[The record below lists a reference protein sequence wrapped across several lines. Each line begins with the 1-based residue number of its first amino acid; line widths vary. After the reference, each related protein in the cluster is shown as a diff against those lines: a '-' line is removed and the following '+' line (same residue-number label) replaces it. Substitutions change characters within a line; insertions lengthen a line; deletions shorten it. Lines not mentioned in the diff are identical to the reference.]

1 MKTLK
6 LIVCLLFFVTTV
18 SAADLTPAQEKAQ
31 RSIYAYLAK
40 EKFDPTI
47 DTSDNSVC
55 FRRNNVFYWITFE
68 GDSPLLYTFHRKA
81 FKVGTADNTYKRIP
95 SIVASN
101 EVNRK
106 HKTLKLTVEEKKV
119 DIAIQV
125 YAAKPE
131 EFITVFSKYLSQFSN
146 VYEDF
151 KKEYE
156 IALTAEQDALNRIEQ
171 ESRKNLPPSL
181 LRDKITNISFRL
193 LDAEGLEKSPY
204 DQPLRSFNARYIQAR
219 LTFNSWTEPEKE
231 FTIQMKVTR
240 PNGKVIYL
248 PNKKVTAEMPI
259 VLKKTKKQ
267 QNVEFDQFGSVKD
280 GFWKAG
286 EYKVEVIESGDVIY
300 TTTFNIL

>member
-131 EFITVFSKYLSQFSN
+131 EFIAVFSKYLSQFSN

-259 VLKKTKKQ
+259 VLKKTKKP